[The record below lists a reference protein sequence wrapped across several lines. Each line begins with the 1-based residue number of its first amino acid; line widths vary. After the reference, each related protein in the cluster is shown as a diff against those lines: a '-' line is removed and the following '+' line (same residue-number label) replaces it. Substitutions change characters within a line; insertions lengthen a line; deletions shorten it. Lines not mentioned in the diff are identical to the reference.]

1 MMSVFFFFKQKKAY
15 EMRISDWS
23 ADVCSSDLRTLCAQ
37 VAAELAERVAH
48 VGHGAHLVV
57 GQAVDDHRHAARRV
71 ALVADLLV
79 LDALQLAG
87 GFLQRAL
94 DGVLGHVDRQ
104 ALVDRR
110 AQARAVGRLGAALA
124 GRDGDFADDL
134 GEDLAALGVGGVL
147 ASFDGGAATH
157 GKTLVLRGEPA
168 ILLEAGAEG
177 PGAARRAT
185 RSEERRVG
193 KEGGRT
199 GRARWSAY
207 Q

>member
-1 MMSVFFFFKQKKAY
+1 MLSVCYFSVSWCLVVCVFFFL
-15 EMRISDWS
+15 MIRRPPRST
-23 ADVCSSDLRTLCAQ
+23 RTDTLFPSTT
-37 VAAELAERVAH
+37 LFRS
-48 VGHGAHLVV
+48 
-57 GQAVDDHRHAARRV
+57 
-71 ALVADLLV
+71 LVADLLV

-87 GFLQRAL
+87 GLLQRAL

-110 AQARAVGRLGAALA
+110 AQARVVGRLGAALA

-134 GEDLAALGVGGVL
+134 GEDLAVPGVGGVL

-177 PGAARRAT
+177 
-185 RSEERRVG
+185 RSEEHTS
-193 KEGGRT
+193 EHT
-199 GRARWSAY
+199 SEL
-207 Q
+207 QS